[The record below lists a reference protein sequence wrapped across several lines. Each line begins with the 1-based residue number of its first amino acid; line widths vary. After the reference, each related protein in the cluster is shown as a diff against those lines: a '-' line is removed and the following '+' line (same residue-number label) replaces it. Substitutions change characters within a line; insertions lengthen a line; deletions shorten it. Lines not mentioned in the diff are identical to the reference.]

1 MHISE
6 CKRCNVK
13 FSASLCSCED
23 KDKQIFKSAI
33 FMTLQTGEQ
42 TIAVHILPDISK
54 SKGNQTMK
62 LGQLIKYDMRK
73 FFLTNHA

>member
-1 MHISE
+1 
-6 CKRCNVK
+6 
-13 FSASLCSCED
+13 
-23 KDKQIFKSAI
+23 
-33 FMTLQTGEQ
+33 MTLQTEEQ